1 MKAGALA
8 GVQNREGKTPLDL
21 AGPAL
26 AAELRELYPVSLKS
40 LAATAV
46 VENNIPYDCEVP
58 KELKEFV
65 DKH

>member
-8 GVQNREGKTPLDL
+8 GVQNMKGKTPLDL

-26 AAELRELYPVSLKS
+26 AAELRDLYPVSLKS

-46 VENNIPYDCEVP
+46 VKSRIPYDSEVP
-58 KELKEFV
+58 KNVKEFT